1 MQVNMH
7 EAKAQLSKLAQLAW
21 QGEEVII
28 AKSGKPFLKLVPYE
42 EPAAPEPPAPGT
54 PRKPGSLKGRIWIA
68 PDFDE
73 TDEEIIAAFEGKP
86 STERRQ
92 LGVWKGRIWMAPDF
106 DETDEEI
113 IEAFEG
119 KWSSDFC

>member
-7 EAKAQLSKLAQLAW
+7 EAKAQLSKLGELAW

-42 EPAAPEPPAPGT
+42 QDASAE
-54 PRKPGSLKGRIWIA
+54 K
-68 PDFDE
+68 
-73 TDEEIIAAFEGKP
+73 
-86 STERRQ
+86 TERRQ

-119 KWSSDFC
+119 KWANDFC

>member
-54 PRKPGSLKGRIWIA
+54 PRRPGLLQGQIWIA
-68 PDFDE
+68 PDFDD
-73 TDEEIIAAFEGKP
+73 DEELI
-86 STERRQ
+86 Q
-92 LGVWKGRIWMAPDF
+92 LFYG
-106 DETDEEI
+106 EI
-113 IEAFEG
+113 E
-119 KWSSDFC
+119 